1 MDIAIKGLGI
11 LSITLNVKNKMIIMN
26 NIFIKK
32 LKGEIV

>member
-11 LSITLNVKNKMIIMN
+11 LNITLNVKVKMIIMN